1 MAEPLKNLLNP
12 ARVKQL
18 AADFTAAWPDFPTKQ
33 FTRQAT
39 VGLEALELKD
49 RARHIAAA
57 LGAALPGDV
66 THAMRIAISS
76 LGPRLTTTEDFG
88 ADVFRHLPLSTWLH
102 GVGLRDVETALVANY
117 ELTQRFTAEFS
128 IRPLIIGAQA
138 RTLRA
143 LKAWTK
149 HESPHVRRLVSE
161 GSRPRLPWAERLPAV
176 QADPTLTLPLLEAL
190 KDDDSE
196 YVRRS
201 VANHLNDL
209 SKDHPGLVLQTAKRW
224 LSGASADR
232 RRLVEHG
239 LRTLVKAGDEAAL
252 SLLGA
257 SGADLNV
264 RGDVTPGTVTV
275 GESIL
280 IEATVKN
287 RGAAPTHVVVEA
299 VVHFVRPRGTSMKKF
314 RLARLTLEAGRAE
327 TISRRFLMA
336 HRSIRQL
343 YAGAHHVEVQANG
356 RTVKAGSFQLVVPET
371 RAIHSTRGFA
381 K

>member
-1 MAEPLKNLLNP
+1 MAEPFKNLLNP

-18 AADFTAAWPDFPTKQ
+18 AADFSVAWPDFPTKQ

-39 VGLEALELKD
+39 VGLDALELKD

-66 THAMRIAISS
+66 TRAMRIAISS
-76 LGPRLTTTEDFG
+76 LGPGLSTTEDFG
-88 ADVFRHLPLSTWLH
+88 SDVFRHLPLSTWLH
-102 GVGLRDVETALVANY
+102 GVGLRDVETALLANY
-117 ELTQRFTAEFS
+117 ELTKRFTAEFS

-138 RTLRA
+138 RTLSA

-149 HESPHVRRLVSE
+149 DESPHVRRLVSE
-161 GSRPRLPWAERLPAV
+161 GSRPRLPWAERLPAL
-176 QADPTLTLPLLEAL
+176 QADPTITLPLLEAL
-190 KDDDSE
+190 KDDESE

-201 VANHLNDL
+201 VANHLNDH
-209 SKDHPGLVLQTAKRW
+209 SKDHPAFVLQTAKRW
-224 LSGASADR
+224 LSGASLER

-257 SGADLNV
+257 SGANLSVRGAITPATLNV
-264 RGDVTPGTVTV
+264 GEAVTV
-275 GESIL
+275 
-280 IEATVKN
+280 EATVKN
-287 RGAAPTHVVVEA
+287 RGATSTHVVVEA
-299 VVHFVRPRGTSMKKF
+299 VVHFVRPKGTSTKKF
-314 RLARLTLEAGRAE
+314 RLARLTLEAGGSQ

-343 YAGAHHVEVQANG
+343 YAGPHQVEVQANG
-356 RTVKAGSFQLVVPET
+356 KTVKAGTFQLVV
-371 RAIHSTRGFA
+371 
-381 K
+381 